1 MATYCFTE
9 DFIFEDII
17 WLQIPERR
25 ISLSFLPWKLL
36 EEIHKKFRTFSKI
49 SRGYFLLQQ
58 CDSLNPVWNELVFHA
73 KLFSAI
79 KDSNSNQVYRFI
91 KGHTRSVSNMWPS
104 NLCAVSWGS
113 TISSLLSW
121 IYCPW
126 NRLLPAF
133 LSKQI

>member
-1 MATYCFTE
+1 M
-9 DFIFEDII
+9 FEDVICVH
-17 WLQIPERR
+17 IPETRV
-25 ISLSFLPWKLL
+25 SLSFLRRKLL
-36 EEIHKKFRTFSKI
+36 EAIRNIFRTFLKI
-49 SRGYFLLQQ
+49 SKGYFLLEQS
-58 CDSLNPVWNELVFHA
+58 DSLNPVWNEPVFHP

-104 NLCAVSWGS
+104 NLCAVSWGN

>member
-1 MATYCFTE
+1 MATYCFIE
-9 DFIFEDII
+9 DFLFGDII
-17 WLQIPERR
+17 CLQIPERR
-25 ISLSFLPWKLL
+25 TSLSFLHRKLL
-36 EEIHKKFRTFSKI
+36 EKIHKEFRTFLKI
-49 SRGYFLLQQ
+49 SKGYFLLEQS
-58 CDSLNPVWNELVFHA
+58 DSLNPVWNELVFRA